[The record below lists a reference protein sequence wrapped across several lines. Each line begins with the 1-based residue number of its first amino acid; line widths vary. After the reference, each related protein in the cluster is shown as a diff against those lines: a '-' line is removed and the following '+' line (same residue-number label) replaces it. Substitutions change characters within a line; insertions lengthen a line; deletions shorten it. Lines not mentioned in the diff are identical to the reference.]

1 MNMRTIRQILSLAV
15 TRAAGVGCITT
26 ALVAGCVGGGAAAPA
41 RTATKP
47 NSPHLEPAPA
57 ELGSGVAR
65 IASVNAEHGFVVV
78 DFASRTMP
86 EAGTLINV
94 YRGEKRVGG
103 IRITEPVHAPL
114 ATADIVEG
122 EMRVGDE
129 VR

>member
-1 MNMRTIRQILSLAV
+1 MQIIRQILSSAV
-15 TRAAGVGCITT
+15 TRAAVAGCVTA
-26 ALVAGCVGGGAAAPA
+26 ALVAGCLGGGATAPA

-47 NSPHLEPAPA
+47 GGPYLEPAPA
-57 ELGSGVAR
+57 ELGSDTAR

-78 DFASRTMP
+78 DFGSRTMP
-86 EAGTLINV
+86 EAGTLVNV
-94 YRGEKRVGG
+94 YRGDKRVGG
-103 IRITEPVHAPL
+103 IRVTEPVHAPL

>member
-1 MNMRTIRQILSLAV
+1 MRTIRQIRSSAV
-15 TRAAGVGCITT
+15 ARAAVVGCITA
-26 ALVAGCVGGGAAAPA
+26 ALVAGCSTPPA
-41 RTATKP
+41 QTATKP
-47 NSPHLEPAPA
+47 GGPYIEPAPA
-57 ELGSGVAR
+57 ELGAGTAR
-65 IASVNAEHGFVVV
+65 IASVNTEHGFVVV

-86 EAGTLINV
+86 EAGTLVNV
-94 YRGEKRVGG
+94 YRGDKRVGG

>member
-1 MNMRTIRQILSLAV
+1 MRTIRQILSSAV
-15 TRAAGVGCITT
+15 TRAAAVGCV
-26 ALVAGCVGGGAAAPA
+26 AAVLVMGCLGGGVTGPA

-47 NSPHLEPAPA
+47 GGPYLEPAPE
-57 ELGSGVAR
+57 ELGSGTAK

-78 DFASRTMP
+78 DFGSQTMP
-86 EAGTLINV
+86 EAGTLVNV
-94 YRGEKRVGG
+94 YRGGKRVGG

-114 ATADIVEG
+114 ATADVVEG

>member
-1 MNMRTIRQILSLAV
+1 MQTIRQVLSSAIM
-15 TRAAGVGCITT
+15 RAAAVGCITA
-26 ALVAGCVGGGAAAPA
+26 ALVAGCLGGGAAAPA

-47 NSPHLEPAPA
+47 GGPYIEPAPA
-57 ELGSGVAR
+57 ELGLGTAR
-65 IASVNAEHGFVVV
+65 IASVNAERGFVVV

-86 EAGTLINV
+86 EVGTLVNV
-94 YRGEKRVGG
+94 YRAEKRVGG
-103 IRITEPVHAPL
+103 IRITEPVHAPF

>member
-1 MNMRTIRQILSLAV
+1 MNMRTIRQILSSAV
-15 TRAAGVGCITT
+15 TRVVAVGCLTA
-26 ALVAGCVGGGAAAPA
+26 ALVAGCSTAPA

-47 NSPHLEPAPA
+47 GGPYVEPAPV
-57 ELGSGVAR
+57 ELGSGAAR
-65 IASVNAEHGFVVV
+65 IASVNAQQGFVVV

-86 EAGTLINV
+86 EVGTLVNV
-94 YRGEKRVGG
+94 YRAEKRVGG